1 MCNLFQVSA
10 NDALSQTPQSLTK
23 GAVSGATG
31 RQNLILIAGQAIACL
46 SRMSGCGVENSI
58 VCQCLFWPAPGFS
71 SLIVGVG
78 LFGNFFLLGVRL
90 LLGFDVS
97 QFFFVESL
105 ILAQDERWRRA

>member
-1 MCNLFQVSA
+1 MVVVF
-10 NDALSQTPQSLTK
+10 
-23 GAVSGATG
+23 
-31 RQNLILIAGQAIACL
+31 
-46 SRMSGCGVENSI
+46 ENSI

-78 LFGNFFLLGVRL
+78 LFGNFFAGCQA

-97 QFFFVESL
+97 QFFVESL